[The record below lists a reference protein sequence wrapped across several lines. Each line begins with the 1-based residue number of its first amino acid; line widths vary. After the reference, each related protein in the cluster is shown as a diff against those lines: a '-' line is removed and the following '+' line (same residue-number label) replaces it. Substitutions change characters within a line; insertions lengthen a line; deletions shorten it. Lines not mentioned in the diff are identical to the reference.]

1 MEICS
6 RNTGVYKCRA
16 DINIQGSVCSSFL
29 VAWSAVMCHSLPDF
43 EEINPWQKDVN
54 IYIYIYVLLMLKI
67 MRFTF
72 SSILSLKLI
81 LVCILNCHWS
91 PITWILKNKST
102 VQYTDTCPLQLYNLE
117 KFLNRIVSVYY
128 YSKLC
133 FMMKTG

>member
-6 RNTGVYKCRA
+6 RNTGVYKCGA

-29 VAWSAVMCHSLPDF
+29 VTHDCRSGHSLPDF
-43 EEINPWQKDVN
+43 EEINPWQKDV
-54 IYIYIYVLLMLKI
+54 YIYMCVSLMLKI